1 MPAGAKIPGRMVF
14 TGFRARLMRSKSRF
28 LAPTPEKREKM
39 IRKIVREKSGVDAR
53 ALANKGQGSG

>member
-1 MPAGAKIPGRMVF
+1 MPAAKIPGRMVF
-14 TGFRARLMRSKSRF
+14 TGFRAKLLRSKSRF

-53 ALANKGQGSG
+53 AQVTKAGSRA